1 MVESLKVPNH
11 QPIPTPE
18 ELIVTVATLATELVK
33 RGEEIK
39 RLKATIKRQKSII
52 KATADDRQI
61 DMFRDEL
68 RTQVVWV
75 PADDEAV
82 KE

>member
-1 MVESLKVPNH
+1 MTELKREQPDS

-61 DMFRDEL
+61 DMFQQDYREDSMIREGRD
-68 RTQVVWV
+68 
-75 PADDEAV
+75 
-82 KE
+82 